1 MANLVFPKFLQ
12 QLLTAVLNGVTVKM
26 LAVNTVTGTT
36 YTYSSAH
43 TFVSDVTAG
52 AIVGRSAAL
61 TSLSFG
67 DGVFDAADLA
77 AAWASLTGVQ
87 FEAVLFYIDTG
98 SDATSRLMA
107 YFDTVTGLPL
117 TPNGNN
123 VDAAFNAGGIF
134 TI

>member
-1 MANLVFPKFLQ
+1 MANLVFPKALQ
-12 QLLTAVLNGVTVKM
+12 QMLSLMLNATTVKM
-26 LAVNTVTGTT
+26 LAVNVVTGTT

-61 TSLSFG
+61 TALTFT
-67 DGVFDAADLA
+67 DGTFDAADLA

-87 FEAVLFYIDTG
+87 FEAVIFYIDTG
-98 SDATSRLMA
+98 SDATSRLIA
-107 YFDTVTGLPL
+107 YFDTATGLPL

-123 VDAAFNAGGIF
+123 VDVAFNAGGIF